1 MDVSDFIDS
10 LDSSIETPYFIWQ
23 REMRQEILK
32 IISHV
37 NEVILNEINE
47 LKYDY
52 ISMENSDILIKE
64 YETYLH
70 KPEYICNIIF

>member
-23 REMRQEILK
+23 KEMRQEILK

-37 NEVILNEINE
+37 NEVILNEINQ

-64 YETYLH
+64 YETYLQ

>member
-10 LDSSIETPYFIWQ
+10 LDSTIETPYFIWQ
-23 REMRQEILK
+23 KEMRQEILR
-32 IISHV
+32 IISQV
-37 NEVILNEINE
+37 NGVILNEINE

-64 YETYLH
+64 YETYLQ
-70 KPEYICNIIF
+70 KPE